1 MVFRRAASEPKNK
14 KVRSTLD
21 RPNLVTNVW
30 RVWKSRPVNALE
42 PKALTRT
49 TPHSDVLVIET
60 KGNLM
65 KVKPLYDRVLVQ
77 RLEQESKSAGGII
90 IPDTAKEKPQ
100 EGTIVAAGPGRLT
113 DDGSRV
119 PMELEVGDTVVYS
132 KYAGT
137 EYKEGDIEYLVLRE
151 DDILFK
157 K

>member
-1 MVFRRAASEPKNK
+1 M
-14 KVRSTLD
+14 
-21 RPNLVTNVW
+21 
-30 RVWKSRPVNALE
+30 
-42 PKALTRT
+42 T
-49 TPHSDVLVIET
+49 TSF
-60 KGNLM
+60 
-65 KVKPLYDRVLVQ
+65 KPLGNRVVVEP
-77 RLEQESKSAGGII
+77 LEGEEQMSSGGIY